1 MIPVD
6 EALETV
12 LAHLPR
18 LPTEEIDFREAQGR
32 VLAEDVPSDIDIPP
46 FPRSVMDGFALRS
59 RDLKTSPTKL
69 QIVGVIP
76 AGTFPSFAIGI
87 GQAARIMTGAP
98 VPDGADAVQK
108 VESTK
113 SHDEV
118 VEILEPVPAGENIV
132 PRGAEVRRG
141 EPVLKKGTTLDTAAV
156 AVAATVGKTR
166 LRVGAR
172 PRVAIIA
179 TGNELVS
186 PSEQPG
192 PGQIR
197 NSNAYSLAAQAGAL
211 GALVTDLGV
220 ATDDKTSLTKLIERG
235 LTQDLLILSGGVSM
249 GVLDLVKEVL
259 AAFDI
264 KILFDKIA
272 LKPGKPTVFG
282 IAPNGTPVFGL
293 PGNPVSTMVTFELFV
308 RPALRKM
315 AGSDRPW
322 RPYLR
327 AVLKGPLASRGP
339 RRAYLPGWLEQD
351 AKTGDLPAAH
361 PIATHGSGDMVAF
374 SKANALLVLPEDK
387 ELLEAGQIIRVYPL
401 DSFLFKEDSWHV
413 ELQN

>member
-1 MIPVD
+1 M
-6 EALETV
+6 
-12 LAHLPR
+12 
-18 LPTEEIDFREAQGR
+18 
-32 VLAEDVPSDIDIPP
+32 AEDVPSDIDIPP

-59 RDLKTSPTKL
+59 EDLKTPTTRL
-69 QIVGVIP
+69 QIAGVIP
-76 AGTFPSFAIGI
+76 AGTFPSFGI
-87 GQAARIMTGAP
+87 GPGQTARIMTGAP

-113 SHDEV
+113 SHDEM

-141 EPVLKKGTTLDTAAV
+141 ERVLKKGTTLDTAAV

-186 PSEQPG
+186 PSEQPQ

-197 NSNAYSLAAQAGAL
+197 NSNTFSLAAQARAL
-211 GALVTDLGV
+211 GAPVTDLGV
-220 ATDDKTSLTKLIERG
+220 ATDDKTSLTELIEKG
-235 LTQDLLILSGGVSM
+235 LSHDLLILSGGVSM
-249 GVLDLVKEVL
+249 GLFDLVKEVL
-259 AAFDI
+259 AAFNI

-308 RPALRKM
+308 RPALGKNGGLGP
-315 AGSDRPW
+315 A
-322 RPYLR
+322 LA
-327 AVLKGPLASRGP
+327 AVSP
-339 RRAYLPGWLEQD
+339 RRTQRAFGKPRPTPRLPTRL
-351 AKTGDLPAAH
+351 AR
-361 PIATHGSGDMVAF
+361 
-374 SKANALLVLPEDK
+374 
-387 ELLEAGQIIRVYPL
+387 AG
-401 DSFLFKEDSWHV
+401 
-413 ELQN
+413 